1 MKLADATKVTL
12 GGAATAEA
20 AKLDDIGNNA
30 GNLHLN
36 DKTLAVTGYTNQNL
50 SGLQGT
56 GTVNVTTTDGA
67 VLKDSELTH
76 ADTIAIGDGT
86 TSIDA
91 ATAKE
96 DSFFAAKTTVKDG
109 AKLEVTNYIDSD
121 ISGLTVDGTGQVEVT
136 TKADATAILDE
147 TNLADATKVTL
158 GGAATAAADK
168 LDGIG
173 TNAGNLVLNDQT
185 LAVTGYT
192 NQNLS
197 GLQGT
202 GTVNVTTADGAELKN
217 IELTNADTIVIGAG
231 AASLDVT
238 SNDEVSFASKTTV
251 SAGTTLS
258 IANYINT
265 NLSDLTVIGDGK
277 VEITT
282 AAGAS
287 LDEGFLADATKI
299 TLGAGASAVASKLDG
314 LGTNAGDVVLGGNI
328 LTVTDYESEN
338 LSGLQGTGTLNI
350 TTKDGATLDDAKLTK
365 ANSITIGAG
374 TAAIDADVANEDT
387 FFAAKTTVA
396 AGAVLEIN
404 NYVSSDISDF
414 TLQAASGSTPQGE
427 LHISFKDASS
437 DAITLADGNAK
448 LNAATKLTVSAADT
462 LTLQGGA
469 GLAKLKT
476 VHLAADGSTLSLEQD
491 GIPFGLANITGAES
505 GTQTLNVVTTAAG
518 GSDTT
523 LAYDLSNVDNVD
535 GLDDVNITTG
545 DSNSSE
551 ARAHILLSDTL
562 THSGLVD
569 VTLDDTANANADG
582 SFTNVDKLLFEVDM
596 NRAVTDGTKTNW
608 SDYGVGY
615 VQVSNFKGTT
625 DQFTMFDASGNNLI
639 TGSDYSGSKVD
650 AAGSNVILINKFKY
664 MYSDTPDAA
673 REHIAAS
680 FGSASN
686 GEQFSLAAFEISG
699 GKRNLNIY
707 QVQWNGATGSIDKNS
722 ASFESDLAVL
732 PVAKFLDVSISDFGF
747 GASDFIVAQGSA
759 NDINSAF
766 S

>member
-1 MKLADATKVTL
+1 M
-12 GGAATAEA
+12 G
-20 AKLDDIGNNA
+20 
-30 GNLHLN
+30 
-36 DKTLAVTGYTNQNL
+36 
-50 SGLQGT
+50 S
-56 GTVNVTTTDGA
+56 
-67 VLKDSELTH
+67 
-76 ADTIAIGDGT
+76 
-86 TSIDA
+86 
-91 ATAKE
+91 
-96 DSFFAAKTTVKDG
+96 
-109 AKLEVTNYIDSD
+109 
-121 ISGLTVDGTGQVEVT
+121 
-136 TKADATAILDE
+136 
-147 TNLADATKVTL
+147 
-158 GGAATAAADK
+158 
-168 LDGIG
+168 
-173 TNAGNLVLNDQT
+173 
-185 LAVTGYT
+185 
-192 NQNLS
+192 
-197 GLQGT
+197 
-202 GTVNVTTADGAELKN
+202 
-217 IELTNADTIVIGAG
+217 
-231 AASLDVT
+231 
-238 SNDEVSFASKTTV
+238 
-251 SAGTTLS
+251 
-258 IANYINT
+258 
-265 NLSDLTVIGDGK
+265 
-277 VEITT
+277 
-282 AAGAS
+282 
-287 LDEGFLADATKI
+287 
-299 TLGAGASAVASKLDG
+299 
-314 LGTNAGDVVLGGNI
+314 NI

-365 ANSITIGAG
+365 ASAITIGSG

-404 NYVSSDISDF
+404 NYVSSDISGF
-414 TLQAASGSTPQGE
+414 TLSAASGSDPQGE

-437 DAITLADGNAK
+437 DAITLANGNDK

-469 GLAKLKT
+469 GLAKLNT

-491 GIPFGLANITGAES
+491 GIPSGLANITGATS

-535 GLDDVNITTG
+535 GIDDVNITTG

-569 VTLDDTANANADG
+569 VTLDDTANANTDG

-625 DQFTMFDASGNNLI
+625 DQFTLFDSSGNNLI

-664 MYSDTPDAA
+664 MYNDTPDAA

-680 FGSASN
+680 FGNASN

-707 QVQWNGATGSIDKNS
+707 QVQWNGATGAIDKNS
-722 ASFESDLAVL
+722 ASFQTDLAVL

-747 GASDFIVAQGSA
+747 GASDFIIAQGSA
-759 NDINSAF
+759 NDINAAF